1 MATHVPRHA
10 LIFMASSAQLAVKH
24 GLRKGLTRVAAKANP
39 ALLVIEAT
47 VSTAEAV
54 DSYLRLRTAREHRD
68 SLRKIIPHEERRL
81 HLERQKL
88 RAQLDLANEEIA
100 QRKEI
105 QRTLGELVLV
115 CSQVLRT
122 TWDELHAIRSSDLP
136 DLESFDSQLQLL
148 ESARTDLYHALENYY
163 ETSV

>member
-10 LIFMASSAQLAVKH
+10 LTFMASSAQLAAKH
-24 GLRKGLTRVAAKANP
+24 GLKKGLTRAAAKTNP

-47 VSTAEAV
+47 VSVAEAV
-54 DSYLRLRTAREHRD
+54 NSYLKLRSAREHRD
-68 SLRKIIPHEERRL
+68 GLRKIIPHEEKRL
-81 HLERQKL
+81 RLERQKL
-88 RAQLDLANEEIA
+88 RVQLDLANEEIA

-122 TWDELHAIRSSDLP
+122 IWDELHAIRSSYLP
-136 DLESFDSQLQLL
+136 DLEAFDSQLELL
-148 ESARTDLYHALENYY
+148 EKAWRDLGHALENYH